1 MANPLVPSLVDSQLT
16 VKQMVNYPTKIN
28 DVIAKIAAEQLVTDL
43 FFSGSAGKVEGGGI
57 HFTVL
62 LKGSNFQTGDVEL
75 RAPGAEYPVVSGD
88 LTTDLAVV
96 ADYGSKM
103 QVLDEEQDR
112 NDRLAL
118 SAKMTQAGNTLA
130 RKIDERAIA
139 AIDAALAKHSI
150 AGVTAASQ
158 WADVIT
164 VGPEANLTP
173 NNERPP
179 RDFAQAN
186 LLTRLDE
193 LGVGK
198 LNALLLNPWQEF
210 ELTSVYGESLDG
222 VLKAAGIDTVKTSTL
237 VPRGTAYM
245 VEKGKAGKLG
255 FERPLNTEKY
265 DDRATRSTWFQSFAV
280 PAFAVNKPGAVRK
293 ITGIGTG
300 A

>member
-1 MANPLVPSLVDSQLT
+1 MPSLVNNQLT
-16 VKQMVNYPTKIN
+16 VSQMVNYPSKIN
-28 DVIAKIAAEQLVTDL
+28 DVVAKVAADQLVADL
-43 FFSGSAGKVEGGGI
+43 FFSTGPGKVEGGGI
-57 HFTVL
+57 NFTVL
-62 LKGSNFQTGDVEL
+62 LKGGNFQSGDVEL

-96 ADYGSKM
+96 ADYGSKF
-103 QVLDEEQDR
+103 QLLDEEQDR

-118 SAKMTQAGNTLA
+118 STKMTQAGNTLA

-139 AIDAALAKHSI
+139 AIDAALTKHSI
-150 AGVTAASQ
+150 AGVTAATE

-164 VGPEANLTP
+164 VGPEADLTP
-173 NNERPP
+173 NQQRPP

-186 LLTRLDE
+186 LLTRLDD

-198 LNALLLNPWQEF
+198 LNGLLLNPWQEF
-210 ELTSVYGESLDG
+210 ELTSIYGESLEG

-245 VEKGKAGKLG
+245 VEKGKAGKIG
-255 FERPLNTEKY
+255 FERALTTEKY
-265 DDRATRSTWFQSFAV
+265 DERATRSTWFQSFAV

-293 ITGIGTG
+293 ITGIGT